1 MTKADSLRDL
11 LFCCLPAGEE
21 GFLFHLYSC
30 YNTFMEK
37 NNQNIRKKVSFL
49 TLGCKVNQY
58 DSDAMRTLFIHH
70 GYKPAGENEEA
81 DVYVINTCSVTS
93 IGDRKSRQMV
103 RRIRREH
110 PRAIIAAA
118 GCYAQLAPEVFEK
131 MGDVDVI
138 VGSHNRSHIVE
149 YVEEA
154 MNRTDRKPLNE
165 VVDIMKIR
173 DFENM
178 AVDAEGESRTRAFI
192 KVQEGCN
199 NFCTFCIIPYA
210 RGRLKSRLQKD
221 AVEEIRR
228 LVEAGYK
235 EVVLTG
241 IHLGNYGKDLHDGT
255 SLATLVAEL
264 VRIPGLLR
272 IRLGSV
278 ESVELSE
285 DLIRIMQEEPK
296 VCRHLHLPIQSGSD
310 AVLKG
315 MNRHYRLAEFK
326 RLIAELREK
335 VPGIALTTDLIV
347 GFPGETEENFS
358 ETLET
363 LREIRFSGIHVFP
376 YSRRTGTPAASY
388 PNQISNEVKK
398 ERVHR
403 VQELEKGIALEYRK
417 SFLGKQVRVLTEEI
431 KNGCFEGL
439 TDEYI
444 RVFLKDSE
452 IEKGKM
458 YPVKITAVT
467 DEGMIGEVVKED

>member
-1 MTKADSLRDL
+1 
-11 LFCCLPAGEE
+11 
-21 GFLFHLYSC
+21 
-30 YNTFMEK
+30 ME
-37 NNQNIRKKVSFL
+37 NNNLNSGKKVSFL

-58 DSDAMRTLFIHH
+58 DSDAMRTLFIRN
-70 GYKPAGENEEA
+70 GYTQAGEDEDA
-81 DVYVINTCSVTS
+81 DVYVVNTCSVTS

-103 RRIRREH
+103 RRIRRAH
-110 PRAIIAAA
+110 PSAIIAVA

-138 VGSHNRSHIVE
+138 VGVQNRSHIVD

-154 MNRTDRKPLNE
+154 MGRTDRKPLNE
-165 VVDIMKIR
+165 TVDIMKV
-173 DFENM
+173 DHFENM
-178 AVDAEGESRTRAFI
+178 SVDVSGEVRTRAFV
-192 KVQEGCN
+192 KVQEGCDN
-199 NFCTFCIIPYA
+199 YCTFCIIPYA
-210 RGRLKSRLQKD
+210 RGKLKSRLQKD
-221 AVEEIRR
+221 AVDEIRK
-228 LVEAGYK
+228 LAAQGYR

-264 VRIPGLLR
+264 VKIPNLLR

-285 DLIRIMQEEPK
+285 DLISIMQNEPK

-315 MNRHYRLAEFK
+315 MNRHYRLPQFK
-326 RLIAELREK
+326 KLISELRAK

-347 GFPGETEENFS
+347 GFPGETEENFQ

-363 LREIRFSGIHVFP
+363 LKEIRFSGIHVFP

-388 PNQISNEVKK
+388 PNQVTNEVKK

-403 VQELEKGIALEYRK
+403 VQELEKEIVLDYRK
-417 SFLGKQVRVLTEEI
+417 QFMGRVVHVLAEEI
-431 KNGCFEGL
+431 KDGFFEGL
-439 TDEYI
+439 SDEYI
-444 RVFLKDSE
+444 RVSIRDSH
-452 IEKGKM
+452 IERGKM
-458 YPVKITAVT
+458 YPVRIDTIT
-467 DEGMIGEVVKED
+467 EDGLSGVLAEEE